1 LLTIWVRAVAVLLKK
16 LASPV
21 YEAAMVCMPGANE
34 AVLKVAVVTPPVV
47 VTLAGLPALLPSIR
61 NCTVPLGVPLPGELT
76 LTVAAKLTNW
86 PATDGTAEAFT
97 TVLVEALMTVWVKEP
112 VLVEKLLPSE

>member
-1 LLTIWVRAVAVLLKK
+1 
-16 LASPV
+16 
-21 YEAAMVCMPGANE
+21 MVCGPGAKE

-47 VTLAGLPALLPSIR
+47 VTLTGLPALLPSII

-76 LTVAAKLTNW
+76 LTVAAKPTGW
-86 PATDGTAEAFT
+86 PATDGTTEALT

-112 VLVEKLLPSE
+112 ELVEKFAPSE